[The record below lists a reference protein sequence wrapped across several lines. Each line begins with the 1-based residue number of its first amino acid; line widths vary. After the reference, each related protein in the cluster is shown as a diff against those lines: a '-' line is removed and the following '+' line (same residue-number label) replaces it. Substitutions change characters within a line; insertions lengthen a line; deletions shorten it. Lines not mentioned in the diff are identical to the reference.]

1 MLFNIDIVAIQY
13 PYLWNGIPLSAPGY
27 SIIVPP
33 TSASQKVR
41 VCLYISNR
49 FVSSSKVSF
58 FPLFFNRDDLCGV
71 NLSFPSVYFG
81 SFTTFTLINVYNRVR
96 QDSDSHYIPPPV
108 IFGEA
113 ST

>member
-1 MLFNIDIVAIQY
+1 MPPLSLTIVQHNCAGSSFVFQSLFSMLFNVDIVAIQD
-13 PYLWNGIPLSAPGY
+13 PYLWNGIPLAAPGY

-33 TSASQKVR
+33 TSVNQKVR

-81 SFTTFTLINVYNRVR
+81 SFTTFT
-96 QDSDSHYIPPPV
+96 
-108 IFGEA
+108 
-113 ST
+113 